1 MDRSK
6 AWADSDPWHD
16 EDRAWRGASVAE
28 VVDAVWRRKLLV
40 LGAGL
45 LAAFGLVVV
54 GELLPQ
60 SYAARAQLLVDPRD
74 LQMLGSEVMPRQ
86 LATDNGLAIVE
97 SQVEVLIS
105 DNVLRKAI
113 VQAGLEHDPEFI
125 GEGESFIGQLR
136 ALLPGAA
143 SPDEDPVLTVLQKLR
158 KQVTAIRIERSFI
171 IDFTVQSKSRE
182 KSTRIAEAV
191 VNSYLEDQRN
201 YRAEANAA
209 AARAIDGGLET
220 LEKKVR
226 GSERKATEF
235 RVKSGLVSAN
245 GRLVT
250 EQQITDINNQLS
262 TARVEKARAQSK
274 YDEMTASAGDP
285 QSIPEA
291 LLSPTLRSLRA
302 QLAAVSGQRAR
313 LSTQMLPRHPAMAAV
328 NRQESELR
336 GQIERELDRVVGS
349 ARHDVERASATEA
362 SLAATLDGL
371 RGELN
376 TASGAQITMR
386 ELDRD
391 LEVNRA
397 LYEQALARTRQAREQ
412 VRLDTTNVRVITPPV
427 PVVQRAF
434 PPRRLLLLIGGFAFG
449 LAGAAILIAFLVD
462 RRHRAVR
469 TA

>member
-6 AWADSDPWHD
+6 AWTDSDPWHD
-16 EDRAWRGASVAE
+16 EDRAWRGAAVAE
-28 VVDAVWRRKLLV
+28 VVDALWRRKLLV
-40 LGAGL
+40 LGAGV

-60 SYAARAQLLVDPRD
+60 SYGARAQLLVDPRD

-113 VQAGLEHDPEFI
+113 VQVGLERDPEFI
-125 GEGESFIGQLR
+125 GEGQSFIGQLR

-191 VNSYLEDQRN
+191 VNAYLEDQRS

-226 GSERKATEF
+226 DSERKATEF

-250 EQQITDINNQLS
+250 EQQLTDINNQLS
-262 TARVEKARAQSK
+262 
-274 YDEMTASAGDP
+274 
-285 QSIPEA
+285 
-291 LLSPTLRSLRA
+291 
-302 QLAAVSGQRAR
+302 
-313 LSTQMLPRHPAMAAV
+313 
-328 NRQESELR
+328 
-336 GQIERELDRVVGS
+336 DRKSVV
-349 ARHDVERASATEA
+349 
-362 SLAATLDGL
+362 
-371 RGELN
+371 
-376 TASGAQITMR
+376 
-386 ELDRD
+386 
-391 LEVNRA
+391 
-397 LYEQALARTRQAREQ
+397 
-412 VRLDTTNVRVITPPV
+412 
-427 PVVQRAF
+427 
-434 PPRRLLLLIGGFAFG
+434 
-449 LAGAAILIAFLVD
+449 
-462 RRHRAVR
+462 
-469 TA
+469 